1 MTVFDYAALL
11 IVGFSVLLSVM
22 RGAVREVLALL
33 SWVVAFWVA
42 NIYTVQ
48 LAPLLPNGIPDE
60 SLRLLAAFVILFL
73 VALLLMSLLTI
84 AMSELVKTIGLGL
97 LDRGLGALFGL
108 ARGGLIVMVLV
119 LLAGLTSVP
128 RQRYWRNAMFSAPLE
143 ALAMNLKPWLPEGLS
158 RRINYD

>member
-84 AMSELVKTIGLGL
+84 ALSELVKTIGLGL

>member
-84 AMSELVKTIGLGL
+84 ALSELVKTIGLGL

-128 RQRYWRNAMFSAPLE
+128 RQSYWRNAMFSAPLE
-143 ALAMNLKPWLPEGLS
+143 ALAMSLKPWLPEGLS